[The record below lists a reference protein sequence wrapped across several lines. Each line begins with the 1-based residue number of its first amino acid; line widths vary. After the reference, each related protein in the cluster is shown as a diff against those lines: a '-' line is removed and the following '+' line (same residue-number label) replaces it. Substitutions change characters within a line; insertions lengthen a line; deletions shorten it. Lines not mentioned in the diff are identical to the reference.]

1 MDQKRIQNFKRLVAD
16 FRALTTKLQ
25 KDYLNKT
32 KSLKETNFVRSVRS
46 VKVLEACKTEYQK
59 LYLEYENLRKKY

>member
-1 MDQKRIQNFKRLVAD
+1 MDQKRI
-16 FRALTTKLQ
+16 Q

-32 KSLKETNFVRSVRS
+32 KSLKETNCVRSVRS

-59 LYLEYENLRKKY
+59 LYLEYEYLRKKY

>member
-32 KSLKETNFVRSVRS
+32 KSLKETNL
-46 VKVLEACKTEYQK
+46 LEACKTEYQK